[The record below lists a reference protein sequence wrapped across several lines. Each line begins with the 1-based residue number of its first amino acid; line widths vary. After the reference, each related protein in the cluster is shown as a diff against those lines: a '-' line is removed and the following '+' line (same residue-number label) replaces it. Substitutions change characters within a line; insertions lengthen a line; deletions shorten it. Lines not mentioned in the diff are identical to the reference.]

1 MELSKFRRKPKTPAI
16 ATDTKSLTPDA
27 EPTSA
32 TQSPTT
38 TTTKPAGQKQGLR
51 KGAFR
56 GLHLR
61 SAVKRARSPATPAAP
76 ALSSSPMN
84 SASNNASPDHLSAPV
99 PMSPVSMRHRDGQVV
114 DETDGSTV
122 KVPAFLNQSI
132 DALENK
138 FMDLQWTER
147 TRQSQSA
154 REVDG
159 SPNRA
164 NPYSLYKQ
172 TDMTRGSM
180 DRYSNIKP
188 YDRTRVRLQVPEST
202 LDYVNASTIVVP
214 TSDEK
219 ELPPLRYIAMQG
231 PIQNSVDFVWRMV
244 AEQFERSAVIVQLT
258 TMVENNAAKC
268 FPYLPMSMDEAP
280 IVLNESDGWG
290 DGWGGELRLD
300 SVEFLEDG
308 AIELRKLILGIEPPA
323 PINQVAVGEDG
334 IMEVSQPADETSE
347 QEPREI
353 IVWHFLYTR
362 WPDFGPPAPE
372 DLHSFL
378 SLMRLSREYCLLDQE
393 GTADSKDVTAASM
406 VVPKE
411 THHKDL
417 PPRIIHCSAGVGRT
431 GTFITLEHLMRELD
445 VGHLEDDDSRNS
457 PSPSTRHAQASGQ
470 TEMRDPILETIETLR
485 EQRPTMVQSPTQF
498 TFLYLTLRKMWLDR
512 YSSNSEDGDEPA
524 AKRLEIG
531 DPFVD

>member
-1 MELSKFRRKPKTPAI
+1 
-16 ATDTKSLTPDA
+16 
-27 EPTSA
+27 
-32 TQSPTT
+32 
-38 TTTKPAGQKQGLR
+38 
-51 KGAFR
+51 
-56 GLHLR
+56 
-61 SAVKRARSPATPAAP
+61 
-76 ALSSSPMN
+76 
-84 SASNNASPDHLSAPV
+84 
-99 PMSPVSMRHRDGQVV
+99 
-114 DETDGSTV
+114 
-122 KVPAFLNQSI
+122 
-132 DALENK
+132 
-138 FMDLQWTER
+138 MDLQWTER

-154 REVDG
+154 RDVDG
-159 SPNRA
+159 SPNRS

-172 TDMTRGSM
+172 TDMTHGGSM

-188 YDRTRVRLQVPEST
+188 YNRTRVRLQVPEST
-202 LDYVNASTIVVP
+202 LDYVNASSIVVP

-219 ELPPLRYIAMQG
+219 QLPPLRYIAMQG
-231 PIQNSVDFVWRMV
+231 PIENSVDFVWRMV

-258 TMVENNAAKC
+258 TMFENNSAKC
-268 FPYLPMSMDEAP
+268 FPYLPMAAGDAP

-290 DGWGGELRLD
+290 DGWGGEVRFE
-300 SVEFLEDG
+300 SVEILEDG
-308 AIELRKLILGIEPPA
+308 AIELRKLVLSINPPA

-334 IMEVSQPADETSE
+334 VMEVSQPADETSE
-347 QEPREI
+347 QEPREVV
-353 IVWHFLYTR
+353 VWHFLYTR

-393 GTADSKDVTAASM
+393 GATDSKDVTSASM
-406 VVPKE
+406 VIPGD

-445 VGHLEDDDSRNS
+445 VGHFEVDDTSAS
-457 PSPSTRHAQASGQ
+457 PSPSTRQAQASSQ
-470 TEMRDPILETIETLR
+470 ADMRDPVLQTIETLR

-498 TFLYLTLRKMWLDR
+498 TFLYQTLRKMWLDR
-512 YSSNSEDGDEPA
+512 YSASSEDGDAEPA